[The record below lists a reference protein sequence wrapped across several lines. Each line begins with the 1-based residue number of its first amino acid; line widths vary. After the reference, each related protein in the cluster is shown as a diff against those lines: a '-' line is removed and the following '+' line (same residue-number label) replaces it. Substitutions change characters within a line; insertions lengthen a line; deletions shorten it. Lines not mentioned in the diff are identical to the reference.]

1 MPNFTELIQK
11 IMAMPF
17 TIQPTDIAEMLII
30 AYVIYHLLVWVKN
43 TRTWFLLKGI
53 VVILLFFG
61 VALLFE
67 FNTILFIAQ
76 NSLNIIIMALVV
88 VFQPELRK
96 ALEQLGKGNVL
107 MNFFTKGTSEV
118 QSHFDENTIDELVK
132 ASYALGR
139 TRTGAL
145 IVIERELPLQEYIKT
160 GITVDAVVTSQLLI
174 KYF

>member
-96 ALEQLGKGNVL
+96 ALEQL
-107 MNFFTKGTSEV
+107 
-118 QSHFDENTIDELVK
+118 
-132 ASYALGR
+132 A
-139 TRTGAL
+139 
-145 IVIERELPLQEYIKT
+145 REMCL
-160 GITVDAVVTSQLLI
+160 
-174 KYF
+174 

>member
-1 MPNFTELIQK
+1 
-11 IMAMPF
+11 MAMPF

-96 ALEQLGKGNVL
+96 ALEQLGRQNIISSV
-107 MNFFTKGTSEV
+107 FS
-118 QSHFDENTIDELVK
+118 FDIRGPI
-132 ASYALGR
+132 S
-139 TRTGAL
+139 
-145 IVIERELPLQEYIKT
+145 
-160 GITVDAVVTSQLLI
+160 
-174 KYF
+174 F

>member
-67 FNTILFIAQ
+67 FKYDSVHCAEFA
-76 NSLNIIIMALVV
+76 
-88 VFQPELRK
+88 EYYYH
-96 ALEQLGKGNVL
+96 
-107 MNFFTKGTSEV
+107 GTCSC
-118 QSHFDENTIDELVK
+118 IPAG
-132 ASYALGR
+132 AS
-139 TRTGAL
+139 
-145 IVIERELPLQEYIKT
+145 
-160 GITVDAVVTSQLLI
+160 
-174 KYF
+174 